1 MITDPLFIVGISGML
16 LCLIAWIRFNI
27 DDQKSEPFFIKYLST
42 ISFISAIALL
52 LSIFYNSGGPRNS
65 LIGWLYYCFCCYDF
79 RILFKK
85 C

>member
-52 LSIFYNSGGPRNS
+52 ISIFYNSGDLGIVLLAGS
-65 LIGWLYYCFCCYDF
+65 IIAFVVIVHF
-79 RILFKK
+79 
-85 C
+85 